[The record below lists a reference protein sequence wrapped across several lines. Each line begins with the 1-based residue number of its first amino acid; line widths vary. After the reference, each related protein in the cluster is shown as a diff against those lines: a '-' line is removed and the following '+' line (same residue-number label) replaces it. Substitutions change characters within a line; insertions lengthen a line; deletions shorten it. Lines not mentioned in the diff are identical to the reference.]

1 MGPMIVSAA
10 KSKVTIDGDIVDGI
24 QSIDFKVRRRQA
36 DVESVGWGERIG
48 VESGQVIV
56 TGTLRVSSMFKK
68 LDDLLYMAVPD
79 SFNMVAE
86 LNKGEELVKKITFD
100 ECYLDDKSFE
110 MTANGVGLTVY
121 NFTATRVREE

>member
-1 MGPMIVSAA
+1 MSLMLVSAA
-10 KSKVTIDGDIVDGI
+10 KSKVTIDGDEVNGI
-24 QSIDFKVRRRQA
+24 QSIDFKVKRRQA

-68 LDDLLYMAVPD
+68 LDELLYMAVPD

-86 LNKGEELVKKITFD
+86 LKKGEDLVKKITFD